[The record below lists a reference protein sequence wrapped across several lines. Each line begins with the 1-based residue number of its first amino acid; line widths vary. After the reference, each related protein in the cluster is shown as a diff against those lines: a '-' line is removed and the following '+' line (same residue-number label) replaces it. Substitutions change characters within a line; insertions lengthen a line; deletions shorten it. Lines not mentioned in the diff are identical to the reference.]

1 MSPAGELSEQT
12 DGRELEMGDNNNT
25 SNSASS
31 AGNGRSSGGGKQ
43 VSPEEQALRA
53 LHAKEMESVSLLRS
67 PVFTTRLLLAALV
80 SNAKGLLHWL
90 SLHRM
95 LVSAALLL
103 GCCYVVLRSLD
114 GAHQPQIAAF
124 EFYVSLAAWWIG
136 LGILSSVGLGIPHT
150 HKHANANASAR
161 LLVDDV
167 VLTSSHRCRNGI
179 AHVRALS
186 GTVHCEGHAHS
197 HRMPQLELYAVPH
210 SLTRSL
216 TEPPSYWSALT
227 HGHVCELSYGEGS
240 FVCPATAGDGSDVA
254 FLSILLMVQA
264 EAMLW
269 GLGTAIGEL
278 PPYFIAR
285 AGPRETLSTHS
296 WITSLRA

>member
-1 MSPAGELSEQT
+1 
-12 DGRELEMGDNNNT
+12 MGDNNNT

-210 SLTRSL
+210 SLPHRATIVLVHSNIRTRMR
-216 TEPPSYWSALT
+216 A
-227 HGHVCELSYGEGS
+227 
-240 FVCPATAGDGSDVA
+240 
-254 FLSILLMVQA
+254 Q
-264 EAMLW
+264 LW
-269 GLGTAIGEL
+269 RGQ
-278 PPYFIAR
+278 
-285 AGPRETLSTHS
+285 
-296 WITSLRA
+296 LRVPCDCRRWE